1 MQPTVIKES
10 AIIHAPIE
18 RVFAL
23 STRVELVQETLGL
36 RIIDAG
42 VEGSVTSGHV
52 TDGSRVHWRGWK
64 FGLPTEHHTLITG
77 FVPPHS
83 HFIRL
88 DHHEITKEA
97 YFQDTQEHGRFAFFQ
112 HDHHFYESPD
122 PATGEPITELDD
134 EVRFTVP
141 FGPLGRIAAKLLVAP
156 HVRSLTRNRFARL
169 KQLAESN
176 EWQQFLDA

>member
-97 YFQDTQEHGRFAFFQ
+97 YFQDTQERGRFAFFQ

-156 HVRSLTRNRFARL
+156 HIRSLTRNRFARL

>member
-1 MQPTVIKES
+1 MKPTVIKES

-64 FGLPTEHHTLITG
+64 FGLPTEHHTLITA

-97 YFQDTQEHGRFAFFQ
+97 YFQDTQERGRFAFFQ

-156 HVRSLTRNRFARL
+156 HIRSLTRNRFARL

>member
-97 YFQDTQEHGRFAFFQ
+97 YFQDTQERGRFAFFQ

-141 FGPLGRIAAKLLVAP
+141 FGPLGRIAAKLLVAR
-156 HVRSLTRNRFARL
+156 HIRSLTRNRFARL

>member
-97 YFQDTQEHGRFAFFQ
+97 YFQDTQERGRFAFFQ

-156 HVRSLTRNRFARL
+156 HIRSLTRNRFARL

-176 EWQQFLDA
+176 EWQQFLGA